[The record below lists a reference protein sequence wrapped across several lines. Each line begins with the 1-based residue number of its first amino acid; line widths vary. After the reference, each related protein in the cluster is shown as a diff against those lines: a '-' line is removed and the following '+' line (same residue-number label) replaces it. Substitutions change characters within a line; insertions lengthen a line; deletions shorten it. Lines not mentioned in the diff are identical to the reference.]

1 MVITKSFSW
10 DTSAKTTSW
19 ICSSCLKICREN
31 FVGILHPWITTI
43 ISSECSFLLTSNN
56 FWSQTK
62 YSEAALILLSHY
74 VSTNSFFWAHFPL
87 FFFRFLL
94 LINSMY
100 LPFGVFHSCTVLN
113 LPCQRWS
120 CFQIFVFY
128 TFLHALGA
136 GYRRKAKALGNI
148 VYTNTTNMGSRFL
161 WIFLNLKTLI
171 SSNTIFKITLNFLI
185 YLQLH
190 LHGERG

>member
-94 LINSMY
+94 LIISMY

-136 GYRRKAKALGNI
+136 GYRRKAKALGKHCLHKYHKCGI
-148 VYTNTTNMGSRFL
+148 TFSL
-161 WIFLNLKTLI
+161 DIFEFKDINLLKHDI
-171 SSNTIFKITLNFLI
+171 
-185 YLQLH
+185 
-190 LHGERG
+190 